1 MYLVC
6 IEEIK
11 KMFTFGEMLYVT
23 AVATVCFLS
32 CVFKTAFLWK
42 GGYSDLVAQYIIV
55 TFALYTCAFLM
66 FFFLRYKCREYENKR
81 KREIFLAAKKL
92 KNISEMIFVT
102 VLLFFIFCL
111 YDIFNP
117 GMLVVIVSDI
127 TALFKSYSFY
137 EVLLGLSTLVFGF
150 WVIWSFYETNKL
162 FSIMEFYNMKK
173 EPKSVYNV
181 IKQYPT
187 FEEYERGIT
196 TGNTAPSPARVHRS
210 ASAEQERFLREN
222 EVPIEDIEKRL
233 AGLDNRQ
240 IRNGRPV
247 YRSTFD
253 YGSTP
258 PGDNSL
264 TACPFCGSLN
274 TEGSEE
280 CSFCGAQIN
289 TNPF

>member
-1 MYLVC
+1 MYPVC

-11 KMFTFGEMLYVT
+11 KMFTFGEMIYVCG
-23 AVATVCFLS
+23 VATVCFLS
-32 CVFKTAFLWK
+32 CVFKTAFHWK
-42 GGYSDLVAQYIIV
+42 GGYEGVVAQYILV

-81 KREIFLAAKKL
+81 KREVFLAAKKL
-92 KNISEMIFVT
+92 KNISEMMFVT

-117 GMLVVIVSDI
+117 RMLVVIASDI

-162 FSIMEFYNMKK
+162 FSIMEFHNLKK
-173 EPKSVYNV
+173 EPNSVYNV

-196 TGNTAPSPARVHRS
+196 TGNTAPPPAKVRRS

-222 EVPIEDIEKRL
+222 EVPIEDIESRL
-233 AGLDNRQ
+233 TGLDNRQ
-240 IRNGRPV
+240 LRNGRPV

-274 TEGSEE
+274 KEGSEE
-280 CSFCGAQIN
+280 CSFCGAHIK
-289 TNPF
+289 

>member
-1 MYLVC
+1 
-6 IEEIK
+6 
-11 KMFTFGEMLYVT
+11 MFTFGEMIYVF

-42 GGYSDLVAQYIIV
+42 GGYGGVVAEYIIA
-55 TFALYTCAFLM
+55 TFMLYICAFLM
-66 FFFLRYKCREYENKR
+66 FFFLRIKCKEYESER
-81 KREIFLAAKKL
+81 KREVFLAAKKL
-92 KNISEMIFVT
+92 KNISEMFFVT

-111 YDIFNP
+111 YDILNAN
-117 GMLVVIVSDI
+117 MLVAIFFDFTV
-127 TALFKSYSFY
+127 LFKSYSFY
-137 EVLLGLSTLVFGF
+137 EVLLGLGVLVFGF

-162 FSIMEFYNMKK
+162 FSIMEFHNMKSK
-173 EPKSVYNV
+173 PKSVYNV

-187 FEEYERGIT
+187 FEEYEKGTT
-196 TGNTAPSPARVHRS
+196 TGSTAHSSVNVRRS

-240 IRNGRPV
+240 IRNGRLV

-264 TACPFCGSLN
+264 AACPFCGSLN
-274 TEGSEE
+274 TEGSKE
-280 CSFCGAQIN
+280 CSFCGAEIN
-289 TNPF
+289 TNSF